1 MRFRSILGALALCLL
16 FSVAARADDIT
27 VTNASSA
34 GWVQISPNTF
44 GLPADLSAIGCGS
57 ENETT
62 CEPLGVF
69 NFNIGFSSSGVMNIV
84 DDTDA
89 IGDQIHFFNNA
100 SGLGVVTFASD
111 PSLGELLPNGVTLCQ
126 EDIDLGCIGVFTI
139 TATDGSKIT
148 LSAASDGEAVFD
160 PFGLNAD
167 SSDELKV
174 EGATIVGPPVGTPEP
189 GSLALLGSGLLGLA
203 AIRRK
208 RLPHTN

>member
-1 MRFRSILGALALCLL
+1 MKTRCVLGAVALCFLSL
-16 FSVAARADDIT
+16 AVRADNIT

-34 GWVQISPNTF
+34 GWVQISTNTF
-44 GLPADLSAIGCGS
+44 GLPADLSAIGCGT
-57 ENETT
+57 ENEPT

-69 NFNIGFSSSGVMNIV
+69 NFNIGFSSSGVMNIT
-84 DDTDA
+84 DDTGA
-89 IGDQIHFFNNA
+89 TSDQIHFFNNA

-111 PSLGELLPNGVTLCQ
+111 PLGELLPNGTFLCQ
-126 EDIDLGCIGVFTI
+126 EDISLGCIGVFTI

-148 LSAASDGEAVFD
+148 LSAASDGEAAFD

-189 GSLALLGSGLLGLA
+189 GTFALLGSAFLGIA
-203 AIRRK
+203 AILRK
-208 RLPHTN
+208 KLSR

>member
-1 MRFRSILGALALCLL
+1 MRLKSVMGALALCLL
-16 FSVAARADDIT
+16 FAITARADELT
-27 VTNASSA
+27 VTNVSSA
-34 GWVQISPNTF
+34 GWVQISSNTF
-44 GLPADLSAIGCGS
+44 GLPADLTSIGCGI

-69 NFNIGFSSSGVMNIV
+69 NFNIGFSSSGVLNIV
-84 DDTDA
+84 DEAGA

-111 PSLGELLPNGVTLCQ
+111 PLGELLPNGTTLCQ
-126 EDIDLGCIGVFTI
+126 EDIDLGCIGVITI

-167 SSDELKV
+167 TSDELKV
-174 EGATIVGPPVGTPEP
+174 EGATIVGPPVATPEP
-189 GSLALLGSGLLGLA
+189 GTFALLGSCFLGVA
-203 AIRRK
+203 AMLRK
-208 RLPHTN
+208 RFSR